1 MTDATTNLHL
11 EYFHGTP
18 AILIS
23 ILIATS
29 RAAIYTAT
37 TAIISLTLRATPSP
51 PPLGAAIFNNHR
63 NDDHGQRGRHLN
75 LHRRHA
81 PTYFRIHGPIP
92 PP

>member
-37 TAIISLTLRATPSP
+37 TAIIS
-51 PPLGAAIFNNHR
+51 
-63 NDDHGQRGRHLN
+63 
-75 LHRRHA
+75 
-81 PTYFRIHGPIP
+81 
-92 PP
+92 